1 MILKEDGFILMT
13 VPIEAK
19 VVYIS
24 ANKDTA
30 QLAVAFKNKIHI
42 FGYIV
47 VLDTIN
53 IDRIID

>member
-30 QLAVAFKNKIHI
+30 QLAVAFKNKIETK
-42 FGYIV
+42 
-47 VLDTIN
+47 LNRRRAIN
-53 IDRIID
+53 TTL